1 MSVCQAYLVG
11 TLTFVWFFYSP
22 DFRIDLQ
29 AKKIQYWASVSTYR
43 RINAVLGC
51 SDFIHTR
58 NTRSNNLKNLDWMKF
73 NLCVVNRVPW
83 AEPVGSLWQKVKIL
97 ILMIWTKW
105 RLNWRKTQTW
115 HTVFYLVKDL
125 WTVGPNL
132 LAFCV
137 IVVLEWTHQNI
148 DSGMS
153 CNHTQTSK
161 CITI

>member
-1 MSVCQAYLVG
+1 MSGLFSRNSNLCLIFLLPWLPYR
-11 TLTFVWFFYSP
+11 LTGE
-22 DFRIDLQ
+22 
-29 AKKIQYWASVSTYR
+29 KIQYWVSVSTYR

-83 AEPVGSLWQKVKIL
+83 AEPMTKGENSY
-97 ILMIWTKW
+97 LMIWTKW
-105 RLNWRKTQTW
+105 RLNWRKTRTW

-137 IVVLEWTHQNI
+137 IVVWKWTHQNI

>member
-1 MSVCQAYLVG
+1 MSGLFSRNSNLCLIFLLPWLPYR
-11 TLTFVWFFYSP
+11 LTGE
-22 DFRIDLQ
+22 
-29 AKKIQYWASVSTYR
+29 KIQYWVSVSTYR

-83 AEPVGSLWQKVKIL
+83 AEPMTKGENSY
-97 ILMIWTKW
+97 LMIWTKW
-105 RLNWRKTQTW
+105 RLNWRKTRTW

-137 IVVLEWTHQNI
+137 IVVWKWTHQNI

-161 CITI
+161 FITI

>member
-1 MSVCQAYLVG
+1 MSGLFSRNSNLCLIFLLPWLPFR
-11 TLTFVWFFYSP
+11 LTGE
-22 DFRIDLQ
+22 
-29 AKKIQYWASVSTYR
+29 KIQLLYWASLSTYR

-73 NLCVVNRVPW
+73 NLWWTGYLERN
-83 AEPVGSLWQKVKIL
+83 LWQKVKI
-97 ILMIWTKW
+97 MIWTKW
-105 RLNWRKTQTW
+105 RLNWRKTRTW

-125 WTVGPNL
+125 WTVGSNL

-137 IVVLEWTHQNI
+137 IVVLKWTHQNI

>member
-1 MSVCQAYLVG
+1 MFDFSTPLTSVSTY
-11 TLTFVWFFYSP
+11 
-22 DFRIDLQ
+22 RR
-29 AKKIQYWASVSTYR
+29 KIQYWASVSTYR

-83 AEPVGSLWQKVKIL
+83 AEPMTKGENSY
-97 ILMIWTKW
+97 LMIWTKW

-153 CNHTQTSK
+153 CNHTQQVNVLQYK
-161 CITI
+161 LEY